1 MVKKMSSSAIIIKR
15 YSFSE
20 IKVLFDS
27 VVNFEFKMFK
37 DEKSRNPQ
45 SITRKKR
52 DHDEYLDRLLAIIS
66 P

>member
-1 MVKKMSSSAIIIKR
+1 MGSGAIIIKR
-15 YSFSE
+15 YSLSE

-37 DEKSRNPQ
+37 DESKNPQ

-52 DHDEYLDRLLAIIS
+52 DHGEYLDRLLAIIS